1 LKPSLY
7 ITILVFLLHSTTAR
21 GQQSDFVIQPGLTV
35 SKNINRS
42 WDLSLGTQ
50 LSFNQNAQEL
60 WFAFADASIGYR
72 INRNLNI
79 EIHAREIQ
87 SRQLNNSYQARHLFY
102 NTITYSKSFGKWSL
116 SVRNRLQQLVYGE
129 HFSDSF
135 KGPLWY
141 NRNRLGIRYKINYY
155 WSPFVSAECMLPL
168 NRPNRKSID
177 QYRLA
182 AGMSY
187 TFNEYIRT
195 DVYYQLQQQLART
208 SGNDSFYVLGLNFSV
223 KIP

>member
-7 ITILVFLLHSTTAR
+7 ISILVFLLHSASAR
-21 GQQSDFVIQPGLTV
+21 GQQSDFVFQPGLTV

-87 SRQLNNSYQARHLFY
+87 SRQLNNSYQSRHLLY
-102 NTITYSKSFGKWSL
+102 NTITYSKGFGKWSL
-116 SVRNRLQQLVYGE
+116 SARNRLQQLVYGE

-141 NRNRLGIRYKINYY
+141 NRNRLAIRYKINYY

-208 SGNDSFYVLGLNFSV
+208 SGNDSFYVLGLNISV

>member
-1 LKPSLY
+1 MKPIVY
-7 ITILVFLLHSTTAR
+7 IAILASCLLTAGAY
-21 GQQSDFVIQPGLTV
+21 GQQNDFVFQPGITV
-35 SKNINRS
+35 SKNLNRS

-87 SRQLNNSYQARHLFY
+87 SRQLNNSYQSRHLFY
-102 NTITYSKSFGKWSL
+102 NTITYSKGFGKWSL
-116 SVRNRLQQLVYGE
+116 SARNRLQQLVYGE

-141 NRNRLGIRYKINYY
+141 NRNRLAIRYKINYY

-208 SGNDSFYVLGLNFSV
+208 SGNDSFYVLGLNISV

>member
-1 LKPSLY
+1 MKPSLY
-7 ITILVFLLHSTTAR
+7 ISILVFLLHSASAR
-21 GQQSDFVIQPGLTV
+21 GQQSDFVFQPGLTV

-87 SRQLNNSYQARHLFY
+87 SRQLNNSYQSRHLLY
-102 NTITYSKSFGKWSL
+102 NTITYSKGFGKWSL
-116 SVRNRLQQLVYGE
+116 SARNRLQQLVYGE

-141 NRNRLGIRYKINYY
+141 NRNRLAIRYKINYY

-208 SGNDSFYVLGLNFSV
+208 SGNDSFYVLGLNISV